1 MGENG
6 VINLIV
12 IFDKQFQKLFN
23 YVEFDYCGV
32 VNDDPQV
39 RAQVKEIEETFKK
52 RMGEC
57 LVYDDRKRLVLKD
70 TKASLKRLL
79 TKLFEKKFNKRP
91 LVLPTVV
98 DCYKTK

>member
-32 VNDDPQV
+32 VNND
-39 RAQVKEIEETFKK
+39 AQIKEIEETFKK

-57 LVYDDRKRLVLKD
+57 LVYDERKRLILKD
-70 TKASLKRLL
+70 TKANLKRLL